1 MLTGTCP
8 LCGATELPL
17 QYGRW
22 IPLQH
27 LRGSF
32 TVPGLSYIATWGQE
46 AAPAPAWVC
55 MAHEHT
61 QAVEDGGLMVELS
74 WLDWHKRWADPEDPA
89 ASEYEIA
96 IDLARRALLLQ
107 WVGPGRHFFDDEP
120 AEEGT
125 YDGALPEQRPRDPV
139 LVHPIYGNTD
149 MRLRRAGSPGIP
161 WSDFQEMRAARL
173 GKEQGAVLI
182 EVATAGF
189 TDLDTSAKRT
199 RARELVSQGV
209 LEEVGMAKRRPYMKD
224 TNPIFA
230 PTDLGV
236 KLILE
241 FAENP
246 FAAVAHPAL
255 RRRVNRVAPG
265 YLPEDYELE
274 SSPIQVLEQGG
285 F

>member
-22 IPLQH
+22 IPRQH
-27 LRGSF
+27 IRGSF
-32 TVPGLSYIATWGQE
+32 TVPGLSYIVTWGQE
-46 AAPAPAWVC
+46 AVPASPKICYAQ
-55 MAHEHT
+55 EHT
-61 QAVEDGGLMVELS
+61 QAAEDGGLMVELS
-74 WLDWHKRWADPEDPA
+74 WLDWQQRWKDPEDA
-89 ASEYEIA
+89 DYSEYEVA
-96 IDLARRALLLQ
+96 ISLARRALLTQ
-107 WVGPGRHFFDDEP
+107 WIGPGRHHFDDAP
-120 AEEGT
+120 AEDTEYHGV
-125 YDGALPEQRPRDPV
+125 LPEQRPRDPV
-139 LVHPIYGNTD
+139 LVDPILGSTD
-149 MRLRRAGSPGIP
+149 IRLRRAGSPDIP
-161 WSDFQEMRAARL
+161 WDNFQEMRAARL

-182 EVATAGF
+182 EVATAGY
-189 TDLDTSAKRT
+189 TDLATTAKRM

-209 LEEVGMAKRRPYMKD
+209 LEEVGMAPRRPRMRD

-230 PTDLGV
+230 PSDLGV

-246 FAAVAHPAL
+246 FAAVGHPAL

-265 YLPEDYELE
+265 YLPEDYELRN
-274 SSPIQVLEQGG
+274 SPIGVLEQGG